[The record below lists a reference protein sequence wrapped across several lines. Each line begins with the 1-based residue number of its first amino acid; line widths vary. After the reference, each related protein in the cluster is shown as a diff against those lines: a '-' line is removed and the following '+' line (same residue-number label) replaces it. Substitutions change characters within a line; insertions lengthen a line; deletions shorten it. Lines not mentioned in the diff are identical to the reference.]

1 MQNINQLYGLMSN
14 PSNMK
19 ELLIYVEAQK
29 KIRADGHRR
38 LTLLNGSC
46 SGLTDAEYNK
56 VVTRQKS
63 SFSKAR
69 KFTHNRMWKE
79 THKKFDI
86 KELKLIKQTL

>member
-1 MQNINQLYGLMSN
+1 MSS

-19 ELLIYVEAQK
+19 ELCAYVEAQK

-38 LTLLNGSC
+38 LTLLNGTC
-46 SGLTDAEYNK
+46 SGLTDAEYNR

-69 KFTHNRMWKE
+69 KFTHNRMWQE
-79 THKKFDI
+79 THKKFDVA
-86 KELKLIKQTL
+86 ELKLIKKIT

>member
-1 MQNINQLYGLMSN
+1 MSN

-38 LTLLNGSC
+38 LTLLNGKC
-46 SGLTDAEYNK
+46 SGLTDAEWNK
-56 VVTRQKS
+56 VKTGQKS

-69 KFTHNRMWKE
+69 KFTHNRMWQE
-79 THKKFDI
+79 THKKFDVKQLI
-86 KELKLIKQTL
+86 LIKKTL

>member
-1 MQNINQLYGLMSN
+1 MSN

-38 LTLLNGSC
+38 LTLLNGTC
-46 SGLTDAEYNK
+46 SGLTDKEYNK
-56 VVTRQKS
+56 VITSQKS

-69 KFTHNRMWKE
+69 KFTHNRMWQE
-79 THKKFDI
+79 THKKFDVKQLI
-86 KELKLIKQTL
+86 LIKKTL